1 MLKHVQISPMRNRS
15 DSVSLRS
22 STSCSSSICGSPEPP
37 SEIQRTP
44 SRASSYSS
52 LNEQLPQT
60 TIKVFTS
67 CLKIDIE
74 YKTLGIQWDTTSKE
88 VIGQLL
94 KRLKMRHR
102 DPRLFYLSM
111 EVIIRRAGVK
121 KILALDDDT
130 RPAILQACHPK
141 GESRFCLQ
149 LRPGG
154 LIRVH
159 TSALQPT
166 SQYKSLVISDGTSS
180 DELLALLLSCYNSME
195 PVEQFSIYEVCP
207 GQEYQR
213 KLHPDDLPL
222 RAQSERMKRGE
233 TCHFLVRRNP
243 NYPRRRQL
251 LPSLNEFNMSSCSSS
266 VSLKDTN
273 CNNDD
278 NNANDNNND
287 NNNISQ
293 EPQLLDMSTDSISD
307 VSSNNNNKKTTTTST
322 LQRITSTTNVSS
334 MSSKDIDTQSITSYD
349 SKSSLSSYS
358 STSTSSSSL
367 SSSSSSSSSSF
378 PISPASSS
386 FQIEC
391 KKCRNSF
398 KSCEFCHKNS
408 ALIQAQRQLQ
418 IQTYNPVYNIR
429 EIRTVGHCFSSLGND
444 KKLLDIHLNGRFET
458 RLPLLPSTTPAPALP
473 VKPQTI
479 QQRPQSMVLRR
490 SSRIE
495 SDLNGNTFKS
505 TVIPAAAAAAS
516 SSSITSSLSLTDE
529 IVNNDPKKGLGHFV
543 YI

>member
-1 MLKHVQISPMRNRS
+1 
-15 DSVSLRS
+15 
-22 STSCSSSICGSPEPP
+22 
-37 SEIQRTP
+37 
-44 SRASSYSS
+44 
-52 LNEQLPQT
+52 
-60 TIKVFTS
+60 
-67 CLKIDIE
+67 
-74 YKTLGIQWDTTSKE
+74 
-88 VIGQLL
+88 
-94 KRLKMRHR
+94 MRHR

-111 EVIIRRAGVK
+111 EVSVRRAGVK
-121 KILALDDDT
+121 TILVLDDDT

-222 RAQSERMKRGE
+222 RAQAERMKRGE

-251 LPSLNEFNMSSCSSS
+251 LTSLNEYSST
-266 VSLKDTN
+266 SLKDTN

-278 NNANDNNND
+278 DNND
-287 NNNISQ
+287 Q
-293 EPQLLDMSTDSISD
+293 QPQLLDMSTDSISD
-307 VSSNNNNKKTTTTST
+307 VSNNNNEKHTTTST
-322 LQRITSTTNVSS
+322 QRITTNVSC
-334 MSSKDIDTQSITSYD
+334 SKDIDTQSITSSA
-349 SKSSLSSYS
+349 SKSSLSSCS

-367 SSSSSSSSSSF
+367 SSSSTT
-378 PISPASSS
+378 SSS
-386 FQIEC
+386 FQIDC

-418 IQTYNPVYNIR
+418 LQTYNPVYNIR

-444 KKLLDIHLNGRFET
+444 KKLLDIHLNGRFES
-458 RLPLLPSTTPAPALP
+458 RLPPALP
-473 VKPQTI
+473 AKPQTL
-479 QQRPQSMVLRR
+479 QRPQSMVLRR

-495 SDLNGNTFKS
+495 SDLNGNSLVS
-505 TVIPAAAAAAS
+505 TTAVAS
-516 SSSITSSLSLTDE
+516 SSATSSVTSSSSLTE
-529 IVNNDPKKGLGHFV
+529 EMVNNDPQKGLGHFV